1 MVLLNP
7 YTHDTR
13 VEKEAATLR
22 GAGHRVTVLAL
33 ADEGLPIQEV
43 RGGIRVH
50 RVRRPLWPPI
60 LRFFLLRRRLAR
72 ALRGLRPELIHAHD
86 TETLDVAVGIGAEL
100 GVPVVYDGHELW
112 LERVRRERSAA
123 YSLLARWYYRRV
135 ERRFLARADAWI
147 TVSAPIARHL
157 ERAYHLPSVA
167 VVPNYPDRQPDVE
180 SRDLRR
186 LPGAEGIP
194 VDAPVVLYVGNA
206 TEGRGIEELVAAVA
220 RIPGAHLALLG
231 ASAHEELV
239 SRESRRHGI
248 VERVHAIPRVPSSE
262 VVAYAASATV
272 GVSPVPPTSL
282 SYEYSLPNKLFQYMQ
297 AGLPVVASDF
307 PQVREVVVASGAGIT
322 VDVRNVRALTD
333 AIRVYV
339 DDPERRAADGARGRE
354 AVEDRYNWSTS
365 AAALLEVYANL
376 A

>member
-1 MVLLNP
+1 MLLLNP

-22 GAGHRVTVLAL
+22 GAGYRVTVLAL

-43 RGGIRVH
+43 RDGIRVH

-60 LRFFLLRRRLAR
+60 LRFFLLRRRFAR
-72 ALRGLRPELIHAHD
+72 ALRGLRPEIIHAHD
-86 TETLDVAVGIGAEL
+86 TETLDVAIGIGAEL
-100 GVPVVYDGHELW
+100 GAPVVYDGHELW

-147 TVSAPIARHL
+147 TVSTPIARHL
-157 ERAYHLPSVA
+157 EKAYGLPRVA
-167 VVPNYPDRQPDVE
+167 VVPNYPDRQSEIQPRE
-180 SRDLRR
+180 LRR
-186 LPGAEGIP
+186 LPGAERIP
-194 VDAPVVLYVGNA
+194 EDAPVVLYVGNA

-220 RIPGAHLALLG
+220 RVPAAHLALLG
-231 ASAHEELV
+231 ASAHADLV

-248 VERVHAIPRVPSSE
+248 TDRVHAIPRVPSGE

-322 VDVRNVRALTD
+322 VDVRNVRALAE

-339 DDPERRAADGARGRE
+339 DDADRRTQDGARGRE
-354 AVEDRYNWSTS
+354 AVDDRYNWSTS
-365 AAALLEVYANL
+365 AEALLEVYAGL
-376 A
+376 D